1 MSKKDSA
8 TFHNEDAVFRIAMWS
23 NIVSWAAL
31 AFTVL
36 ELANVI
42 NSLSTQWDPFTMDYP
57 EAFQRI
63 SILGN
68 LLFAEPIKGGI
79 FIFLALQGLSQLLYL
94 AMDFYLEDDDYDED
108 DGFEDV
114 EGEEED

>member
-1 MSKKDSA
+1 MSKKDGA
-8 TFHNEDAVFRIAMWS
+8 TFHNEDTVFRLAMWS
-23 NIVSWAAL
+23 NIISWIAL
-31 AFTVL
+31 AFTAL

-42 NSLSTQWDPFTMDYP
+42 NSLSTQWEQFMMAYP

-94 AMDFYLEDDDYDED
+94 AMDFYLDDDDDED
-108 DGFEDV
+108 EDFEDV
-114 EGEEED
+114 AGEEED

>member
-1 MSKKDSA
+1 MSKQDGA
-8 TFHNEDAVFRIAMWS
+8 TFHNEDTVFRLAMWS
-23 NIVSWAAL
+23 NIVSWVAL

-42 NSLSTQWDPFTMDYP
+42 NSLTSQWDQFMMAYP

-94 AMDFYLEDDDYDED
+94 AMDFYLDEDDDDEGD
-108 DGFEDV
+108 EV
-114 EGEEED
+114 ESVEEEE

>member
-1 MSKKDSA
+1 MSKQDGA
-8 TFHNEDAVFRIAMWS
+8 TFHNEDTVFRLAMWS
-23 NIVSWAAL
+23 NIVSWVAL

-42 NSLSTQWDPFTMDYP
+42 NSLSTQWTQFMAAYP

-63 SILGN
+63 SVLGN
-68 LLFAEPIKGGI
+68 LLFAQPIKGGV

-94 AMDFYLEDDDYDED
+94 AMDFYLDEEDDN
-108 DGFEDV
+108 
-114 EGEEED
+114 EEELVVVVEEE